1 MVLAVQIKFKRMMKK
16 KLGATPEARVLK
28 ITRYSLVIETQTLK
42 KVLEESAQNTIL
54 SFLRE
59 T

>member
-1 MVLAVQIKFKRMMKK
+1 MKK

-28 ITRYSLVIETQTLK
+28 ITRYNFVIWTQILK
-42 KVLEESAQNTIL
+42 KELKESAQNTIVA
-54 SFLRE
+54 FLRE

>member
-1 MVLAVQIKFKRMMKK
+1 MMKK

-28 ITRYSLVIETQTLK
+28 ITRYSLVIETQISK
-42 KVLEESAQNTIL
+42 SVLEESAQNTIL
-54 SFLRE
+54 AFLRE